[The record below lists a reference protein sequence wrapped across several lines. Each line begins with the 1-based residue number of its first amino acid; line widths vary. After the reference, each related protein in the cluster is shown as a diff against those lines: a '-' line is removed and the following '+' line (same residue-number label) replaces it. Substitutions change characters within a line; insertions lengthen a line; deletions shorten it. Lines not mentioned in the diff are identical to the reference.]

1 MKNWWRDWQGWVVVG
16 ATFREDP
23 ISGGGG
29 GGGGGRGATGGQE
42 SLGGEFL

>member
-1 MKNWWRDWQGWVVVG
+1 MKNWWRDWQGWVAVG
-16 ATFREDP
+16 VAFREDP

-29 GGGGGRGATGGQE
+29 GGGKGATSGQE